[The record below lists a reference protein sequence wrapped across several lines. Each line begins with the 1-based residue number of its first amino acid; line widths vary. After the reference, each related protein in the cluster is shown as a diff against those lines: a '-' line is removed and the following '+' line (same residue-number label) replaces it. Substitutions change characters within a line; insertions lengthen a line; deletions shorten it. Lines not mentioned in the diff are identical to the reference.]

1 MLTAILIDDM
11 PQALQV
17 LRNDLSEHCPE
28 ISILAEANS
37 VVSAAKLLRTMTP
50 DVLFLDIMLGDGT
63 GFDLLEIFPDLSS
76 KVIFVTASEEFAIK
90 AFRLAAI
97 DYLLKPIA
105 PKELKE
111 AVQRAE
117 NQYFKPEKS
126 LEVLKETLHSPER
139 MAKRIALHSLDKIS
153 IVDIADIVRCEADV
167 NNTKFFLNN
176 GESIYV
182 TKTLKY
188 YEDLLS
194 ENTFLRV
201 HQSHLVNHRFI
212 QAFLKKDGGY
222 LQLKN
227 GHVIPVSVRKKV
239 EVMELISKEI
249 N

>member
-17 LRNDLSEHCPE
+17 LRNDLSEYCPE

-105 PKELKE
+105 PNDLKE

-117 NQYFKPEKS
+117 DQHFKSNKS
-126 LEVLKETLHSPER
+126 LDILKETLRSPER
-139 MAKRIALHSLDKIS
+139 LARRIALHSLEKIS
-153 IVDIADIVRCEADV
+153 IVEIDDIIRCEADM
-167 NNTKFFLNN
+167 NNTKFFLHN
-176 GESIYV
+176 GDTIFV

-194 ENTFLRV
+194 EHTFLRV

-227 GHVIPVSVRKKV
+227 NHIVPVSVRRKT
-239 EVMELISKEI
+239 EVMELIDKLA
-249 N
+249 

>member
-17 LRNDLSEHCPE
+17 LRNDLGEYCPE
-28 ISILAEANS
+28 VNILGEANS
-37 VVSAAKLLRTMTP
+37 VVSAAKLLRSMTP

-105 PKELKE
+105 PKDLKD

-117 NQYFKPEKS
+117 NKHYKSEKS
-126 LEVLKETLHSPER
+126 LEMLKETLRSPER
-139 MAKRIALHSLDKIS
+139 LAKRIALHSLDKIS
-153 IVDIADIVRCEADV
+153 IVEIDDIIRCEADV
-167 NNTKFFLNN
+167 NNTKFFLHN

-188 YEDLLS
+188 YEDLLV
-194 ENTFLRV
+194 EYNFLRV
-201 HQSHLVNHRFI
+201 HQSHLINQRFV

-227 GHVIPVSVRKKV
+227 NHVVPVSVRKKA
-239 EVMELISKEI
+239 EVMALLEGV
-249 N
+249 